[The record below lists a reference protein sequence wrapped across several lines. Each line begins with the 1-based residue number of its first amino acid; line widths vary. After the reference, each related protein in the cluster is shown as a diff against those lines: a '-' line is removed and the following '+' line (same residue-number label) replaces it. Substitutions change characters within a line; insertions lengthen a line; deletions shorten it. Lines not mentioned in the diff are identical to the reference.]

1 MMVIFFLTL
10 LVVVIPAL
18 HVINERSVQRIALFI
33 GATQLALLAFSGKID
48 DSLSDFMVSG
58 ANQILSHTFTVV
70 INKIVCLLNMFI
82 V

>member
-18 HVINERSVQRIALFI
+18 HVINERSVQQIALFI